1 MDPVLLVVSGF
12 GAVVLLVLMSV
23 TATMYRKCGPSEAL
37 IISGGFEVEG
47 SAPARNGPK
56 VIVGG
61 GTVVVPLFQMV
72 STISL
77 ELMSIDLKNTT
88 PFPTRDSRGLYVNAV
103 IEACIDKDPATIL
116 KAVGTFGSK
125 TDKETRSIIYD
136 IVYDHLRRILATMD
150 GDGIQQKIDIL
161 TNAMLKDGAQDLASL
176 GVQLRGFRVRDIRE
190 VRTNLT
196 DSTASSSYATLPAI
210 TANASQ
216 GNGNKNVIGTIA
228 VVSNTITSDQPGEVT
243 YSLLNGSRSVRI
255 AKTRMPGIVIDIN
268 TPVVITEQD
277 SDSVFVESWSPIHAC
292 MPASQH

>member
-1 MDPVLLVVSGF
+1 MDPVLLVLSGF
-12 GAVVLLVLMSV
+12 GVVVLLVLMSV
-23 TATMYRKCGPSEAL
+23 AATLYRKCGPSEAL
-37 IISGGFEVEG
+37 IISGGF
-47 SAPARNGPK
+47 SQPTPM

-61 GTVVVPLFQMV
+61 GTVVIPLFQMV

-88 PFPTRDSRGLYVNAV
+88 PFPTRDGRGLYVNAV

-125 TDKETRSIIYD
+125 TDKEARSIIYD
-136 IVYDHLRRILATMD
+136 IVYDHLRQILATMD
-150 GDGIQQKIDIL
+150 GDGIQAKIDKL
-161 TNAMLKDGAQDLASL
+161 TSTMLSQCAQDLASL

-196 DSTASSSYATLPAI
+196 DSTASSSYTALPAI
-210 TANASQ
+210 AATATQA
-216 GNGNKNVIGTIA
+216 NGNRNVIGTIA

-243 YSLLNGSRSVRI
+243 CSVQNGSRSVMI
-255 AKTRMPGIVIDIN
+255 AKTLLGISIDIN
-268 TPVVITEQD
+268 TPVVIIQQD
-277 SDSVFVESWSPIHAC
+277 ADAVLVESWSPIHAC